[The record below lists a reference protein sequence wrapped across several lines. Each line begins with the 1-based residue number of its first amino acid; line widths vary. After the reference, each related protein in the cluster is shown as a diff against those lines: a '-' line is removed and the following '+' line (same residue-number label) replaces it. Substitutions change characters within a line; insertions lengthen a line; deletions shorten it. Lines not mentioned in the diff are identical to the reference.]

1 MKKTM
6 RFLSI
11 AALVLMGAIMAGC
24 TSNELVN
31 ELSENTDKKVND
43 KTVTLTTTVSL
54 SGATK
59 ALTATGEKTFAEGDQ
74 IAVIYKNTSNETVK
88 AVSAAISSGVGTSSA
103 TFSVTLT
110 NPDNTKAIRY
120 IYPAAMAK
128 ETVETDATI
137 DDLGTVDFTKLNTQ
151 DGSLTT
157 LGSNLDLCTFD
168 AADWTSGELPTGS
181 MTNQFA
187 ILAITLK
194 DNTATPAEI
203 TGSITGMTISDCT
216 NTYAVSREAAAGPIY
231 VAIRPTTS
239 AIINIIATDGTK
251 NYIKTLTSK
260 TYAASNGYNV
270 SWRMGQPISLAGLTD
285 DYVAQD
291 GDFLTGVLDVENHP
305 VKISIADGATVTLA
319 GITINGVTDDADD
332 SSESAVPW
340 AGIRCEGD
348 ATIILADGTT
358 NIVKGFYEDFPG
370 IWIRENYT
378 LTINGTGSLVAS
390 SNGHGAGIGG
400 GRITTFGNIRI
411 EGGNITAIGGN
422 GCAGI
427 GAGWWGSGNITITG
441 GYINAT
447 GHKGGS
453 GIGSGTND
461 ATCGNITISGGT
473 IIASSDEGGAGI
485 GAGWGVTCGDITIDD
500 GTITATGGDS
510 GAGIGAGTEG
520 TCGKI
525 TIKGGSIT
533 ATGGVDG
540 AGIGI
545 GYEAECGNI
554 SISGGTIE
562 ATGTRYGAGIGCSGY
577 GKCGTIEITSD
588 VTQVKATKGNTSSHS
603 IGFGL
608 TEGDESYITCGAV
621 TIGGTVYWNGSN
633 YQNDGDSYL
642 SASPFI
648 YPAL

>member
-319 GITINGVTDDADD
+319 GVTIEGVNDD
-332 SSESAVPW
+332 SYSW
-340 AGIRCEGD
+340 AGINCIGD

-358 NIVKGFYEDFPG
+358 NTVKGFYEDYPG
-370 IWIRENYT
+370 IWIRKTYT

-390 SNGHGAGIGG
+390 SNGWGAGIGG
-400 GRITTFGNIRI
+400 GAATYTGNIRI
-411 EGGNITAIGGN
+411 EGGNITATGGTN
-422 GCAGI
+422 CAGI
-427 GAGWWGSGNITITG
+427 GASCWEGGSITITG
-441 GYINAT
+441 GYINAS
-447 GHKGGS
+447 GDGGGA
-453 GIGSGTND
+453 GIGCGNTDD
-461 ATCGNITISGGT
+461 ATCGDITISGGT
-473 IIASSDEGGAGI
+473 IIATGDGAGIGTGNEGTCGDITISGGTITANGGEGGAGI
-485 GAGWGVTCGDITIDD
+485 GAGNGGTCGDITIGG
-500 GTITATGGDS
+500 GTIA
-510 GAGIGAGTEG
+510 
-520 TCGKI
+520 
-525 TIKGGSIT
+525 IT
-533 ATGGVDG
+533 ANGGEDG

-545 GYEAECGNI
+545 GYDAECGNI
-554 SISGGTIE
+554 SISRGTIE
-562 ATGTRYGAGIGCSGY
+562 ATGTRSGAGIGCSGY
-577 GKCGTIEITSD
+577 GKCGAIEITSD
-588 VTQVKATKGNTSSHS
+588 VTQVKATKGDTSSHS

-608 TEGDESYITCGAV
+608 TVGDESYITCGAV